1 MKTIRALR
9 LPGGTMLIAALLVLL
24 VLLASLQ
31 YYWLGE
37 ISTGERERLQSL
49 VDSGAAR
56 FGEDFDL
63 DIAGVFLGL
72 QMHADT
78 VRSQSW
84 ERYAQRYDHWQTR
97 AAHPEMVGDIY
108 LVQLYENSRISLSRF
123 NKTTRRFS
131 HADWPASMALM
142 H

>member
-1 MKTIRALR
+1 MLGMKSIRAAK
-9 LPGGTMLIAALLVLL
+9 LPAGTMLIAALLVLL

-37 ISTGERERLQSL
+37 ISAGERERLQSL
-49 VDSGAAR
+49 VDGGALR

-78 VRSQSW
+78 GRTPSW
-84 ERYAQRYDHWQTR
+84 ERYAQRYGHVRAR
-97 AAHPEMVGDIY
+97 AA
-108 LVQLYENSRISLSRF
+108 
-123 NKTTRRFS
+123 
-131 HADWPASMALM
+131 
-142 H
+142 